1 MSETR
6 INFTKEHQ
14 DRLSQLAGEALIK
27 GTIFKGGS
35 VGNAEVTVYDLFHNC
50 TVQTLSRY
58 QANLKKEVRE
68 IDDLDEFLLT
78 PHQKQKKS
86 KLEKQRELM
95 TLIIGY
101 KRFQEQTVADRKEY
115 LAIKSQYDQLKE
127 NSKTPEDRLK
137 ELEAKM
143 AGFSNME
150 AEPVAD

>member
-1 MSETR
+1 MSETK

-14 DRLSQLAGEALIK
+14 DKLSQLAGEALIK
-27 GTIFKGGS
+27 GTVFKGGS
-35 VGNAEVTVYDLFHNC
+35 VGNSEITIYDLFHNC

-78 PHQKQKKS
+78 AHQRQKKA
-86 KLEKQRELM
+86 KLEKQRELI

-101 KRFQEQTVADRKEY
+101 KRFQEQQATDRKEY
-115 LAIKSQYDQLKE
+115 LALKSQYDQLKE

-143 AGFSNME
+143 AGFGNIE